1 MNTLSTSAHAT
12 TPLTATGAAA
22 IVSERNKPFDNE
34 PAVEDPLR
42 TTEAVNDEA
51 VVVNQPST
59 VRSLIILA
67 LGVIVAYAE
76 FLFRLMTGNNVVDAI
91 WPHAVR
97 SLSWTMSFRDSPST
111 LFAVLLSM
119 AGITSWV
126 CRRHPQRL
134 KSRRVRFS
142 LLLAVGVL
150 LGLISLHF
158 LMDVFYLRGAFLL
171 LPVTMGWTL
180 GCVLIMRDG
189 LPRWRTSTDGSWS
202 TNRVVHLL
210 GVFLAAWLV
219 MPGVPALAGFSP
231 APPQAPLFGYGGP
244 PGPFN
249 TTDWSTPYD
258 LPAEVVEVQGD
269 MEDDVEFSVHLT
281 LPIISADLEVETVP
295 LAILLHGFFYPDQSA
310 YATWIEHLAAKGMA
324 VAFLQYPSDLRPEG
338 FEDHDVTER
347 DGQSDFLQHHYRD
360 LAIRAAMDRMNEV
373 LIGTNRAPEVSEV
386 LGNITVDPDVL
397 WVGGHSLG
405 ASYTFLTL
413 DESLERG
420 WGERAVVVSLEAP
433 ADRPLQDHLQPNLT
447 GLPATTLVQIGV
459 AEDDT
464 SVGVCPGA
472 YHQSVFSGVA
482 SEQNQLLEYRSDRYG
497 FPRLVASHY
506 LQTDPA
512 HDRLSD
518 WGFYRRVDGQAD
530 FLVAHSRNDTFTSDW
545 ALSYMLEPVTLTGM
559 GQWSDGTPVLPLI
572 SYSDGLNNHS
582 RFNECRS
589 G

>member
-1 MNTLSTSAHAT
+1 M
-12 TPLTATGAAA
+12 
-22 IVSERNKPFDNE
+22 
-34 PAVEDPLR
+34 
-42 TTEAVNDEA
+42 
-51 VVVNQPST
+51 
-59 VRSLIILA
+59 
-67 LGVIVAYAE
+67 AYAE
-76 FLFRLMTGNNVVDAI
+76 VLYRLLIGKDVVDSM

-97 SLSWTMSFRDSPST
+97 SLEWTLVLRSSMELT
-111 LFAVLLSM
+111 L
-119 AGITSWV
+119 
-126 CRRHPQRL
+126 
-134 KSRRVRFS
+134 S
-142 LLLAVGVL
+142 LMLLAAAASYGLRSWKKSHLERREVDFALAAVIGL
-150 LGLISLHF
+150 IAGLISLH
-158 LMDVFYLRGAFLL
+158 LLLDWAYLRGAFLL
-171 LPVTMGWTL
+171 LPTLYGWLMLCLLLAWGGT
-180 GCVLIMRDG
+180 
-189 LPRWRTSTDGSWS
+189 PTWRTLDGPRVSWPRIS
-202 TNRVVHLL
+202 HLI
-210 GVFLAAWLV
+210 GVFFAAWLV
-219 MPGVPALAGFSP
+219 MPGVPALVGIAPSP
-231 APPQAPLFGYGGP
+231 PETPKLGYGST
-244 PGPFN
+244 PGPYDTVQFA
-249 TTDWSTPYD
+249 SPYAM
-258 LPAEVVEVQGD
+258 PEEVVAVQGNL
-269 MEDDVEFSVHLT
+269 EDDVTFSVHLT

-295 LAILLHGFFYPDQSA
+295 LAILLHGFFYPDQAA

-472 YHQSVFSGVA
+472 YHQSIFSGVA

-582 RFNECRS
+582 RFNECR
-589 G
+589 GG